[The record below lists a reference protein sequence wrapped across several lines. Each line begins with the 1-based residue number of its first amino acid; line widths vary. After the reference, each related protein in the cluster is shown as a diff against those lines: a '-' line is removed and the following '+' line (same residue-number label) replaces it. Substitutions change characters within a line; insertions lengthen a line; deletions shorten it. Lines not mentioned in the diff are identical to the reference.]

1 MSKSAEKD
9 RNVRKKKTFTDYWEK
24 YSTVAILVLM
34 VVVFGILEPQAFMTG
49 SNFIKIIEQ
58 SSITI
63 LLACGEFLQFC
74 LQELICLS
82 DQYLRYPEWLRQNL
96 W

>member
-49 SNFIKIIEQ
+49 SNFI
-58 SSITI
+58 
-63 LLACGEFLQFC
+63 
-74 LQELICLS
+74 
-82 DQYLRYPEWLRQNL
+82 
-96 W
+96 